1 MKTDDSGHGP
11 TWIVSQIGAREHYAI
26 PRALHRSGRLDSLYT
41 DFWAGPLWRAA
52 GRMLGRSSL
61 AGRYHPELA
70 GAQVKGFNVSAL
82 LSSRGGNPYDR
93 FLTIGRDFG
102 NRVRA
107 ALEIRKEVDWSKT
120 VFFGYDTGFF
130 EPGRWVRE
138 RGGSTIVC
146 QMDPSRFEV
155 DLVREEE
162 KRWPG
167 WAKHPLEIPEA
178 YFQRR
183 EQEWAAADIVMVNS
197 EWTKAA
203 LIQQGVPESK
213 IATVPLVYEENVET
227 GNLTTGAEGC
237 AGKTAKGSPKGDM
250 SGSEG
255 IKAEDFSTLP
265 NTPLRVLFLG
275 QVNLRK
281 GIQYLIESAGLV
293 DPKKVVFDIVGS
305 IQVADDKLA
314 AAPTNV
320 RFHGPVSRADA
331 VSHYRNADV
340 FVLPTISDGF
350 AITQLEAMSHGLPVI
365 TTPNCGEV
373 VTAGSDGFLVPARDP
388 STLAGAFLSLSDDRD
403 RLRAMS
409 AAALTKSLQF
419 TGDRLA
425 AALTALVQH

>member
-1 MKTDDSGHGP
+1 
-11 TWIVSQIGAREHYAI
+11 
-26 PRALHRSGRLDSLYT
+26 
-41 DFWAGPLWRAA
+41 
-52 GRMLGRSSL
+52 MLGRSSL

-93 FLTIGRDFG
+93 FLSIGRDFG

-138 RGGSTIVC
+138 RGGTTIVC

-167 WAKHPLEIPEA
+167 WAKHPLEVPEA

-183 EQEWAAADIVMVNS
+183 EQEWAAADIVIVNS

-213 IATVPLVYEENVET
+213 IATVPLVFEEKSLVEGRESRPSKEGAAFHGPRVE
-227 GNLTTGAEGC
+227 GNEEEESRAE
-237 AGKTAKGSPKGDM
+237 AWRREERTAKSEDRSQRTSVASGPSPNLD
-250 SGSEG
+250 
-255 IKAEDFSTLP
+255 APLLPSTLDARHSTP
-265 NTPLRVLFLG
+265 PIPLRVLFLG

-281 GIQYLIESAGLV
+281 GIQYLIEAAGLV
-293 DPKKVVFDIVGS
+293 DPKKVVFDVVGS

-388 STLAGAFLSLSDDRD
+388 SALAGAFLSLSDDRD

>member
-1 MKTDDSGHGP
+1 
-11 TWIVSQIGAREHYAI
+11 
-26 PRALHRSGRLDSLYT
+26 
-41 DFWAGPLWRAA
+41 
-52 GRMLGRSSL
+52 MLGRSSL
-61 AGRYHPELA
+61 AGRYHQELA
-70 GAQVKGFNVSAL
+70 AARVKGFNISAL

-120 VFFGYDTGFF
+120 VFFGYDTGFL
-130 EPGRWVRE
+130 EPGQWVRE
-138 RGGSTIVC
+138 RGGTAIVC

-167 WAKHPLEIPEA
+167 WAKHPLEVPEA

-213 IATVPLVYEENVET
+213 IATVPLVFEENVET

-255 IKAEDFSTLP
+255 IKAENSAQGGAANCQLPTEYFPTLP
-265 NTPLRVLFLG
+265 NIPLRVLFLG

-281 GIQYLIESAGLV
+281 GIQYLIEAAGLV

-331 VSHYRNADV
+331 ISHYRIADV

-373 VTAGSDGFLVPARDP
+373 VTDGSDGFLVPTRDP
-388 STLAGAFLSLSDDRD
+388 AALAGAFLTLADDRD

-409 AAALTKSLQF
+409 AAALTKTLQF

-425 AALTALVQH
+425 SALAALVQH

>member
-1 MKTDDSGHGP
+1 
-11 TWIVSQIGAREHYAI
+11 
-26 PRALHRSGRLDSLYT
+26 
-41 DFWAGPLWRAA
+41 
-52 GRMLGRSSL
+52 L

-70 GAQVKGFNVSAL
+70 GARVKGFNVSAL
-82 LSSRGGNPYDR
+82 LSSRGGNSYDR
-93 FLTIGRDFG
+93 FLSIGRDFG

-120 VFFGYDTGFF
+120 VFFGYDTGFL
-130 EPGRWVRE
+130 EPGQWVRE
-138 RGGSTIVC
+138 RGGTTIVC

-197 EWTKAA
+197 EWTKSA

-213 IATVPLVYEENVET
+213 IATVPLVFEEKSLVEGRESRVE
-227 GNLTTGAEGC
+227 GNEEEESRADGLSREER
-237 AGKTAKGSPKGDM
+237 TAKSEDRSQRTSVASGPSPNLD
-250 SGSEG
+250 
-255 IKAEDFSTLP
+255 APPLPSTLDARHSTP
-265 NTPLRVLFLG
+265 PIPLRVLFLG

-281 GIQYLIESAGLV
+281 GVQYLIEAAGLV

-314 AAPTNV
+314 AVPTNV

-331 VSHYRNADV
+331 ISHYRNADV

-373 VTAGSDGFLVPARDP
+373 ITGGSDGFLVPARDP
-388 STLAGAFLSLSDDRD
+388 SALAGAFLTLADDRD

-409 AAALTKSLQF
+409 AAALTKSRQF

-425 AALTALVQH
+425 AALLALVQH

>member
-1 MKTDDSGHGP
+1 
-11 TWIVSQIGAREHYAI
+11 
-26 PRALHRSGRLDSLYT
+26 
-41 DFWAGPLWRAA
+41 
-52 GRMLGRSSL
+52 MLGRSSL
-61 AGRYHPELA
+61 AGRYHPELS
-70 GAQVKGFNVSAL
+70 GARVKGFNISAL

-138 RGGSTIVC
+138 RGGTTIIC

-213 IATVPLVYEENVET
+213 IATVPLVFEEKALVESRESRAMRRRD
-227 GNLTTGAEGC
+227 LTRRRGGAEGKNQTLKLIRHSAPETRHSSLPLPSRPQTVPSAC
-237 AGKTAKGSPKGDM
+237 CF
-250 SGSEG
+250 SG
-255 IKAEDFSTLP
+255 
-265 NTPLRVLFLG
+265 R
-275 QVNLRK
+275 
-281 GIQYLIESAGLV
+281 
-293 DPKKVVFDIVGS
+293 
-305 IQVADDKLA
+305 
-314 AAPTNV
+314 
-320 RFHGPVSRADA
+320 
-331 VSHYRNADV
+331 
-340 FVLPTISDGF
+340 
-350 AITQLEAMSHGLPVI
+350 
-365 TTPNCGEV
+365 
-373 VTAGSDGFLVPARDP
+373 
-388 STLAGAFLSLSDDRD
+388 
-403 RLRAMS
+403 
-409 AAALTKSLQF
+409 
-419 TGDRLA
+419 
-425 AALTALVQH
+425 

>member
-1 MKTDDSGHGP
+1 
-11 TWIVSQIGAREHYAI
+11 
-26 PRALHRSGRLDSLYT
+26 
-41 DFWAGPLWRAA
+41 
-52 GRMLGRSSL
+52 MLGRSSL

-93 FLTIGRDFG
+93 FLSIGRDFG

-138 RGGSTIVC
+138 RGGTTIIC

-167 WAKHPLEIPEA
+167 WAKHPLEVPEA
-178 YFQRR
+178 YFNRR

-213 IATVPLVYEENVET
+213 IAIVPLVYEE
-227 GNLTTGAEGC
+227 
-237 AGKTAKGSPKGDM
+237 
-250 SGSEG
+250 
-255 IKAEDFSTLP
+255 KAANCQLPTENFSTLP

-293 DPKKVVFDIVGS
+293 DPKKVVFDVVGS

-314 AAPTNV
+314 AVPTNV

-388 STLAGAFLSLSDDRD
+388 SALAGAFISLSDDRD